1 MKVYCVF
8 EEDNAEASDESF
20 YSWEVLKKIF
30 DTEKKANDWIKTQK
44 YQSFL
49 KITPFEVE

>member
-8 EEDNAEASDESF
+8 SEENAEASDESF
-20 YSWEVLKKIF
+20 YQWKVLEHIF
-30 DTEKKANDWIKTQK
+30 TTEKKAEDWILTQT

-49 KITPFEVE
+49 RIEVFELE